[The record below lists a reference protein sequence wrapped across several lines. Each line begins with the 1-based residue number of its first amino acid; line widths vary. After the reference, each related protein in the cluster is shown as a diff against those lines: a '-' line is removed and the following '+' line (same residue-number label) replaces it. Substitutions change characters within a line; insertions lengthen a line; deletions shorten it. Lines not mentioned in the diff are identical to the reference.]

1 MPDSATD
8 YMLVAGDALRDAA
21 KRFTAAGDRERGRHA
36 LRLAEQVAAEDPD
49 LHDRVWRMLPGDD
62 GAGVRPDPIA
72 RALSLPPARV
82 YCVLE
87 ALRRRDEARQTGG
100 WWKRHG
106 DLSPSTRLAHA
117 TRTR

>member
-1 MPDSATD
+1 MPESATD

-21 KRFTAAGDRERGRHA
+21 QRFTAAGDHERARHT
-36 LRLAEQVAAEDPD
+36 LRLAERVAAEDPE
-49 LHDRVWRMLPGDD
+49 LHDRVWHALPGDD
-62 GAGVRPDPIA
+62 AAAVRPDPIA
-72 RALSLPPARV
+72 RTLSLPPTRV
-82 YCVLE
+82 HCVLE

-106 DLSPSTRLAHA
+106 DLSPSTRLTHA